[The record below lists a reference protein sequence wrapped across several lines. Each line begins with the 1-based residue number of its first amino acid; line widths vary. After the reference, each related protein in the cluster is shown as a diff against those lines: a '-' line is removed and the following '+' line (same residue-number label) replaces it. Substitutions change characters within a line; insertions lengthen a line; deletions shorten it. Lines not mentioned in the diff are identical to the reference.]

1 MGVHGGEWRVHASAV
16 DDIEVIVDALTW
28 LGGDDSEVSTQKE
41 KSTLGAPMN
50 IIIAKMTAKQTIIS
64 LGKLR
69 RRSIEEILDSG
80 VDSLIDDDKN
90 LHLRLSLEA
99 LSRGGA
105 EMSRTKG
112 EMVAKGKFKLEVYPG
127 QSANQVAVGILEGL
141 IGR

>member
-1 MGVHGGEWRVHASAV
+1 MHPWPLKSLHIAGAAPFASRPTCNQYLNGMLRIVSVMSRIEVILRTGNSMGVHGGEWRVHASAV

-69 RRSIEEILDSG
+69 RRSIEEILD
-80 VDSLIDDDKN
+80 
-90 LHLRLSLEA
+90 
-99 LSRGGA
+99 
-105 EMSRTKG
+105 
-112 EMVAKGKFKLEVYPG
+112 
-127 QSANQVAVGILEGL
+127 
-141 IGR
+141 

>member
-90 LHLRLSLEA
+90 LHLRLSLET
-99 LSRGGA
+99 LSRGRA
-105 EMSRTKG
+105 EMSRAKG
-112 EMVAKGKFKLEVYPG
+112 EMVVKGKFKLEVYPG

>member
-90 LHLRLSLEA
+90 LHLRLSLET

>member
-50 IIIAKMTAKQTIIS
+50 IIIAKMSAKQTIIS

-90 LHLRLSLEA
+90 LHLRLSLET